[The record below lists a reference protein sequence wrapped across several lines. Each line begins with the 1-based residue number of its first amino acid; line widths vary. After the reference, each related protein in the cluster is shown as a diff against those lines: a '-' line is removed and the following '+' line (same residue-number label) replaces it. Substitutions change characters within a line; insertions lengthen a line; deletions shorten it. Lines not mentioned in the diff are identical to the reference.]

1 MNAQAKLEAQAQ
13 TETRVTL
20 SDLYRQ
26 RKYLMLRFV
35 SMRKYA
41 AFRFRNRR
49 QENSPIAAL
58 IEDNATRHPEKIAL
72 CYEDQQITYRQLNV
86 YSNKVGNYLQSKGIG
101 RGDVV
106 VLYMEN
112 RIEFLVYMLAVIKL
126 GATASLVNSSQ
137 IGESLKHS
145 IDLVSPKAVI
155 VGEELCEKF
164 EEITDL
170 DNNEGRQLFF
180 VPDTDLV
187 TNVSGERK
195 GYVNISE
202 ECQSSSAQNLYVKVN
217 NEDAGLYIYTS
228 GTTGLPKATIQS
240 NSRFNKLIPM
250 SMLLNPLS
258 KRDVLYCT
266 LPLYHGTALACWVSV
281 LGAGATF
288 ALRRKFSAS
297 EFWRDV
303 AKYQATCFGYVG
315 ELCRYLLNADSPQSE
330 NNTLTKMVG
339 NGLRPDLWVEF
350 KEKFQIDDVR
360 ELYSA
365 SESTLGSANV
375 FNIDKTVGFLAGA
388 YAIVKYDEETEEPIC
403 NSNGAFQRVKP
414 GEGGLLLGKITKM
427 TPFTGYTQKSKNE
440 SKILRDVFKKGDQ
453 WFNTGDVVRDVGWRH
468 IQFLDR
474 SGDTF
479 RWKGE
484 NVSTS
489 EVEKIVNQYPAVEE
503 SVAYG
508 VEVPHTTGRAGMVA
522 IKLRDSDKD
531 LDARAFYEFLSSQ
544 LPPFAMP
551 LFYRVNETL
560 ERTPTFKYKK
570 AGLKQEGY
578 DPDKVKAAVHVALHS
593 ERSYTAVNPE
603 ILDDIKE
610 NKMKL

>member
-1 MNAQAKLEAQAQ
+1 MSAQAA
-13 TETRVTL
+13 TETRITL
-20 SDLYRQ
+20 SDLFRQ
-26 RKYLMLRFV
+26 RKYLKLRFV

-41 AFRFRNRR
+41 AFSFRSRR
-49 QENSPIAAL
+49 KQNSPIAAL
-58 IEDNATRHPEKIAL
+58 IEDNASRYPESVAL
-72 CYEDQQITYRQLNV
+72 YYENQKVTYRELND
-86 YSNKVGNYLQSKGIG
+86 YANKVGNYLQAQGVKQ
-101 RGDVV
+101 RDVV

-145 IDLVSPKAVI
+145 IDLVSPKAII
-155 VGEELCEKF
+155 VGEELCDKY

-170 DNNEGRQLFF
+170 DNNQDRQVYF

-187 TNVSGERK
+187 TNVSGARK

-202 ECQSSSAQNLYVKVN
+202 ECQSSSSANLDVKVSD
-217 NEDAGLYIYTS
+217 EDAGLYIYTS

-240 NSRFNKLIPM
+240 NARFKKLIPM

-258 KRDVLYCT
+258 HRDVLYST
-266 LPLYHGTALACWVSV
+266 LPLYHGTALACLVSV
-281 LGAGATF
+281 LGTGASF

-297 EFWRDV
+297 EFWHDV
-303 AKYQATCFGYVG
+303 AKYKATCFGYVG
-315 ELCRYLLNADSPQSE
+315 ELCRYLLNTDSPLSK
-330 NNTLTKMVG
+330 NNTLDKMVG
-339 NGLRPDLWVEF
+339 NGLRPDLWMEF
-350 KEKFQIDDVR
+350 KEKFEIDDVR

-375 FNIDKTVGFLAGA
+375 FNVDKTVGFLAGT
-388 YAIVKYDEETEEPIC
+388 YAIVKYDEETEEPIP
-403 NSNGAFQRVKP
+403 NSKGVLQRVKP
-414 GEGGLLLGKITKM
+414 GEGGLLLGKITKL

-440 SKILRDVFKKGDQ
+440 SKILRNVFKKGDQ
-453 WFNTGDVVRDVGWRH
+453 WFNTGDVVRDVGCRH
-468 IQFLDR
+468 LQFLDR

-508 VEVPHTTGRAGMVA
+508 VEVPHATGRAGMVA
-522 IKLRDSDKD
+522 VKLKD
-531 LDARAFYEFLSSQ
+531 PNEELEGKAFYEYLSSQ
-544 LPPFAMP
+544 LPAYAMP
-551 LFYRVNETL
+551 LFYRVNDTL
-560 ERTPTFKYKK
+560 ERTQTFKYKK

-578 DPDKVKAAVHVALHS
+578 DPDKVKTAVHVALHS
-593 ERSYTAVNPE
+593 ERSYTTVNPD